1 MSDSTSIPILI
12 RVRISV
18 VYPEMDGAQ
27 FALLVKSETAGDS
40 KFERLLRQKGGVI
53 VCQKRVWDNLRQE
66 LIENHKVFFKEK
78 SDKTKKTYYSSS
90 PKITVIDA
98 MIDEPDIW
106 LDVHVVGRTPFFR
119 FPAQNIK
126 VVLVRD
132 AKPGNAI
139 NLD

>member
-1 MSDSTSIPILI
+1 MSDSTSIPIMI

-53 VCQKRVWDNLRQE
+53 VCQKRTWDNLRQE

-98 MIDEPDIW
+98 MIDEPDVW
-106 LDVHVVGRTPFFR
+106 LDDHVVGRTPFFR

-132 AKPGNAI
+132 AKSGNAI

>member
-27 FALLVKSETAGDS
+27 FALLVKSETSGDS
-40 KFERLLRQKGGVI
+40 KFESKLRERGGVI
-53 VCQKRVWDNLRQE
+53 VCQKSVWDNLRQE
-66 LIENHKVFFKEK
+66 LIDNHKVFFKGK
-78 SDKTKKTYYSSS
+78 PDKANKTYYSSS

-98 MIDEPDIW
+98 MIDEPDVW
-106 LDVHVVGRTPFFR
+106 LDDHVEGHTPYFR

-132 AKPGNAI
+132 AKSGNSI
-139 NLD
+139 ILD

>member
-27 FALLVKSETAGDS
+27 FALLVKNETSGIS

-53 VCQKRVWDNLRQE
+53 VCQKRVWDNLRQD

-106 LDVHVVGRTPFFR
+106 LDDHVVGRTPFFR

-132 AKPGNAI
+132 AKSGNSI
-139 NLD
+139 ILD

>member
-1 MSDSTSIPILI
+1 MI

-40 KFERLLRQKGGVI
+40 KFERLLRQKGGAI

-98 MIDEPDIW
+98 MIEEPDIW
-106 LDVHVVGRTPFFR
+106 LDDHVEGHTPYFR

-132 AKPGNAI
+132 AKSGTSI
-139 NLD
+139 ILD

>member
-1 MSDSTSIPILI
+1 MSDSTSTPILI

-53 VCQKRVWDNLRQE
+53 VCQKRAWDNLRQE
-66 LIENHKVFFKEK
+66 LIENHKVFFKGK
-78 SDKTKKTYYSSS
+78 PDRTNKTYYSSS

-98 MIDEPDIW
+98 MIDEPDVW
-106 LDVHVVGRTPFFR
+106 LDDHVEGHTPFFR

-132 AKPGNAI
+132 AKSGNSI
-139 NLD
+139 ILD